1 MSELARLHA
10 VVYGHVQGVNY
21 RIHTRRQAEGLGL
34 VGWVRNQPD
43 GSVEVV
49 AEGARP
55 RLQQLLNW
63 LHVGPPSAR
72 VYEVHATW
80 RDAESEFT
88 HFTVRF

>member
-1 MSELARLHA
+1 MSELARLRA
-10 VVYGHVQGVNY
+10 VVYGHVQGVNF
-21 RIHTRRQAEGLGL
+21 RVVTRRQAESLGL

-43 GSVEVV
+43 GNVEVM

-63 LHVGPPSAR
+63 LHVGPTAAR

-80 RDAESEFT
+80 ADADSEFT